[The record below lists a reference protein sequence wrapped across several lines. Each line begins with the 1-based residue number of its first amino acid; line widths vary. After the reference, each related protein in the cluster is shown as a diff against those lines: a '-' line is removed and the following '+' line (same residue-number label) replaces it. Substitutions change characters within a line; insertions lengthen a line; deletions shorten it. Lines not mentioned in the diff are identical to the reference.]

1 MKKTYIAPTVI
12 LTKCQLEGFITAS
25 NQSGTAELPDSGSQ
39 DITTGGDGDNTG
51 QQKSKWN
58 TGWESDWDTD
68 WED

>member
-25 NQSGTAELPDSGSQ
+25 NNKGEVINPEGKKDPIQPDSEKP
-39 DITTGGDGDNTG
+39 DM
-51 QQKSKWN
+51 KSKWN